1 MYEKILVAY
10 DGTEQAK
17 KALET
22 AIEFAKVFN
31 SKIHL
36 LTVIPELIIPVFPDE
51 GYGVGYPTI
60 PVKGVKKDITD
71 YSDKAEEIYGKILNL
86 AFEEVVE
93 NHPKIEVIPKLSEG
107 KPSTVIVEMAET
119 EDVDLIIMGSRG
131 LGSVRGIILG
141 STSRRVVDTCER
153 PIMIVKD

>member
-17 KALET
+17 KALDT

-31 SKIHL
+31 SKVHL

-93 NHPKIEVIPKLSEG
+93 KHPEIEIIPKLSEG
-107 KPSTVIVEMAET
+107 KPSMVIVDMAENN
-119 EDVDLIIMGSRG
+119 
-131 LGSVRGIILG
+131 LG
-141 STSRRVVDTCER
+141 
-153 PIMIVKD
+153 